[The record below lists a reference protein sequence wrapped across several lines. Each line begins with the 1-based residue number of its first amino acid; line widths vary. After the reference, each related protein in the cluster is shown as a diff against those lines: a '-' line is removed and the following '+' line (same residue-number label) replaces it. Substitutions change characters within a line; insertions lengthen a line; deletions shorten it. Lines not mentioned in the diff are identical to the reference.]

1 MRNECINRTL
11 DGGCR
16 KLYVAC
22 PEFILDVTELGC
34 GGVCCEFEIEDKYL
48 EITHNDI
55 YSMVFTKDIKE
66 NKTKVVL
73 KENK

>member
-1 MRNECINRTL
+1 MIGSNFAITFMVIYPIVFAIVKSLGINEL
-11 DGGCR
+11 
-16 KLYVAC
+16 
-22 PEFILDVTELGC
+22 
-34 GGVCCEFEIEDKYL
+34 EIEERYL
-48 EITHNDI
+48 EITPNNI

>member
-16 KLYVAC
+16 RLYVSC

-34 GGVCCEFEIEDKYL
+34 GGVCCEFDVEDEEDEDKDDN
-48 EITHNDI
+48 EHEGD
-55 YSMVFTKDIKE
+55 V
-66 NKTKVVL
+66 
-73 KENK
+73 